1 MTQLSLD
8 HEETS
13 EEELLALIEA
23 IQEKLAQDGR
33 DAAYPGL
40 SRSRNILKNKVRN
53 GYANLI
59 HHLSSDFRRLYDNR
73 HQSDALIEMFEFAC
87 RLIKQRYNP

>member
-1 MTQLSLD
+1 MMQLSLD
-8 HEETS
+8 HERAS

-33 DAAYPGL
+33 DADYPGL
-40 SRSRNILKNKVRN
+40 SKSRNILKNKARN
-53 GYANLI
+53 GYANLT
-59 HHLSSDFRRLYDNR
+59 HHLSSDFKRLYDNR

-87 RLIKQRYNP
+87 QLTEQRYSS